1 MYTLSPI
8 PNHLPTHP
16 ILSTYPPPPLLPYPR
31 ELRNESMAVVL
42 VTHDRYFMENIC
54 DRILEL
60 DGGRCFMHD
69 FGGAGAYQLFKE
81 VREGGRGG

>member
-1 MYTLSPI
+1 
-8 PNHLPTHP
+8 
-16 ILSTYPPPPLLPYPR
+16 
-31 ELRNESMAVVL
+31 MAVVL